1 MDEKKQE
8 ALANYLLD
16 NINITRITNRYVWVG
31 KERSTRKQFSD
42 LSIKFKVLKAA
53 NCIDALDM
61 TRSEQDDFY
70 GHVLDLCQQFIRDDM
85 EAKYVG
91 GDTLPPAEL
100 DRSLLTPLLDIRNNN
115 IILFNSRIKGISEI
129 DYKAWEM
136 KIPQEE
142 KEMVYKRM
150 KDVIL
155 DYDPYVLE
163 TFIPVEFEGM
173 EVLKVNTY
181 APPKWRLEPPPAE
194 IECPE
199 EIEIVLSHLF
209 PDPLCR
215 EFVLNWMYTAL
226 IGRNETYLVLNGK
239 KGVGKGV
246 FETLLAALVG
256 REHYTEAPPSIL
268 TGDFNASLDK
278 KRLVVMDEFKV
289 GKKEHTRL
297 KRFINKWQSIE
308 KKGIDADKA
317 TETYNSFVI
326 SNNDVTDMF
335 IETDDRR
342 FSVPDLANTPLTD
355 VLHMEDI
362 ELLNQDL
369 ENNGDIVTEFGYY
382 IYERGA
388 SKRFDQFSAWK
399 GERFW
404 DLAFNSLY
412 EWQKFIADKIFS
424 TGEEEYNLGT
434 LNREFSKDS
443 NNKFARFPRNPKK
456 IGDFLNN
463 YLHKGEYRLGTVE
476 KVAGENTIV
485 TDKKWHQE
493 QDDEEESYL

>member
-1 MDEKKQE
+1 MDGNMQE
-8 ALANYLLD
+8 LMANYLLD
-16 NINITRITNRYVWVG
+16 HLKITRVSDRFVWQD
-31 KERSTRKQFSD
+31 KIKSTRKQFCDLNIKVKQLKESD
-42 LSIKFKVLKAA
+42 CVDVL
-53 NCIDALDM
+53 DY
-61 TRSEQDDFY
+61 TRAEQDDFY
-70 GHVLDLCQQFIRDDM
+70 KTVLDAVQGFLREEIDG
-85 EAKYVG
+85 KY
-91 GDTLPPAEL
+91 DFADLPMVEM
-100 DRSLLTPLLDIRNNN
+100 DRSKLIPVLDIKTDL
-115 IILFNSRIKGISEI
+115 IILFNSFTKAISEI
-129 DYKAWEM
+129 SYKAWER
-136 KIPQEE
+136 KIPNDE
-142 KEMVYKRM
+142 KE
-150 KDVIL
+150 VINQKMRDAL
-155 DYDPYVLE
+155 LEYDPYHLE
-163 TFIPVEFEGM
+163 TFVPTTFEGM

-181 APPKWRLEPPPAE
+181 TPPQWRLEAPPEE

-256 REHYTEAPPSIL
+256 REHYTEAPPSL
-268 TGDFNASLDK
+268 LNTQFNASLDK

-289 GKKEHTRL
+289 GKSEHTRL

-308 KKGIDADKA
+308 KKGIDADRA
-317 TETYNSFVI
+317 TETYNSYVI

-342 FSVPDLANTPLTD
+342 FSVPDLTNELLTD
-355 VLHMEDI
+355 VLHMDDI
-362 ELLNQDL
+362 ELLTQEL
-369 ENNGDIVTEFGYY
+369 ENNGDIVKEFGYY
-382 IYERGA
+382 IYEYGSSTRY
-388 SKRFDQFSAWK
+388 DQFSTWK
-399 GERFW
+399 GPRFW

-434 LNREFSKDS
+434 LNREFSKDV

-456 IGDFLNN
+456 IGDFLNG
-463 YLHKGEYRLGTVE
+463 YLHKGEYPLGTVE
-476 KVAGENTIV
+476 KIDGENTIV
-485 TDKKWHQE
+485 TNAKWVQVQSGE
-493 QDDEEESYL
+493 EEESYL